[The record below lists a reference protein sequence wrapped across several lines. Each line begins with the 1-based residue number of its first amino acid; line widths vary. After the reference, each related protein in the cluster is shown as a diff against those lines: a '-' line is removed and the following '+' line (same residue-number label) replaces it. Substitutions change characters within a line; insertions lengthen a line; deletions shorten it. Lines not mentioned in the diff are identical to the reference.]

1 MPECERLVRND
12 EYVREL
18 YLDPNER
25 KSTGRLMG
33 DPRTVNDGP
42 AGLAR
47 FCTLRSWLSQSNYT
61 LSNTDG
67 PRALAHVSVPVF
79 MLDCGADDGCTPHH
93 SERFWN
99 AIGHAG
105 KERCIIPGAT
115 RYFFGQKDKCDAAAA
130 AITGWLAK
138 KGGSAPELPIT
149 EFDQGSVNIAA
160 SAPAYRRISTLALA
174 PASTRSWAATI
185 SSSA

>member
-1 MPECERLVRND
+1 MLLGWSGGGALSAFYQAQAEPRRLDANI
-12 EYVREL
+12 
-18 YLDPNER
+18 DPNER
-25 KSTGRLMG
+25 KSPGRHMG

-47 FCTLRSWLSQSNYT
+47 FCTLRSWLSQWSYT
-61 LSNTDG
+61 LSNTNG

-79 MLDCGADDGCTPHH
+79 MLECGADDGCTPHH
-93 SERFWN
+93 IERFWN

-115 RYFFGQKDKCDAAAA
+115 HYFFGQKDKCDAAAA

-138 KGGSAPELPIT
+138 KGFGA
-149 EFDQGSVNIAA
+149 
-160 SAPAYRRISTLALA
+160 
-174 PASTRSWAATI
+174 
-185 SSSA
+185 